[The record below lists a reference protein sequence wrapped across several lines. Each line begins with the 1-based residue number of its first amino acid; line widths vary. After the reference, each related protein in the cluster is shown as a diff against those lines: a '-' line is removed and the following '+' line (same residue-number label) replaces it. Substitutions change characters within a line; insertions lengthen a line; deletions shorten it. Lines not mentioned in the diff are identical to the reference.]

1 MKRLYTPFKV
11 NKLELKNR
19 VIMSPMSIGH
29 TVDGFIMDDVV
40 EFYKRRAQGGVGLII
55 FANMQWDKL
64 RYNPNHGAMLT
75 DEKYI
80 PSLKKLTDAIH
91 EGGSKVFAQLMHRG
105 RCANRASIQGEQAV
119 APSPIPGRFTHFEM
133 PKELT
138 VEEIKEFVDWQAEAA
153 VIAKKAGFD
162 GIEIETNSGYLYGQF
177 FSPLTN
183 HRTDEYG
190 GSLENRCRF
199 MVETLEGMRAAV
211 GPDYPIS
218 LRVSGSDFMDGGCN
232 GDDIAEIC
240 ELLDKTGY
248 VDGFSITAGWH
259 ESAVPLI
266 TMEVPHGAWAYLGR
280 QIKARVKAP
289 VAQGMRMNIM
299 VNTNP
304 RSTADEI
311 IRRIKDCTPKMVI
324 TDSDGADAVV
334 QALKDD
340 KAGVEHMVFCPALE
354 KGNRWDELGAWESII
369 SDDASEPDIS
379 ISPEDIAIL
388 QYTGGTTGVLKGC
401 CQTNHAFVAKA
412 MAQVQYFRPFLND
425 NDYENYMVIIALGM
439 SHAFGFG
446 QGIVVNLTMGG
457 TIFFA
462 ESLDEILRVIEK
474 YRPTVWPSVPLWMKL
489 IATHEEYQKYD
500 ISSLK
505 VITCGS
511 APLPV
516 DVIRRVEELTGAVI
530 TEGYGMTET
539 VNTITINGHDHRKV
553 GTVGVVNP
561 NIEYLIVDQETGT
574 EVVEDGQPGEIIC
587 RGECVM
593 HEYWNNPEETAK
605 MLRNGWLYTGD
616 IGRIDEEGF
625 LIICD
630 RKKDLIITGGFNVF
644 PSELEAVAI
653 TAENVADAIAIGV
666 PNERRGEVPAIFVQ
680 PIAGKTVDLNE
691 VERVCREKLS
701 RFKVPKEYYI
711 MDMLPKTKNRKPD
724 RKMVKKLYLEHAFD
738 DQKKEQ

>member
-190 GSLENRCRF
+190 GSLETRCRF

-289 VAQGMRMNIM
+289 VAQGMRMNIEKAEELVDRGDFDAIVMGRPFLADPDVVNKAEAGKASTIRPCVGCNAKCLDMAM
-299 VNTNP
+299 VSKPIGCIGNYECNREEELEDENGLMPTEKKSEHPEKILVIGAGPSGMEFARVAALRGHKVTIWEKRNRTIGLSLYAATPP
-304 RSTADEI
+304 RRYDIRYFGQWLERTCRELGVEIILNKEATAEDIIAASKDYDRVVLACGSKASIPPIPRDPSVPIVHAWDVFEGTAELGKNVVVVGGGDVGVEVAMYIGEIGTLTADELRFMMI
-311 IRRIKDCTPKMVI
+311 YKTEPYIGAIKDYPIKSLNASLSELLAGNEERLHESKTFGLNKELVLNQSFRTAYEHFAAIYQKTKAVI
-324 TDSDGADAVV
+324 
-334 QALKDD
+334 
-340 KAGVEHMVFCPALE
+340 
-354 KGNRWDELGAWESII
+354 
-369 SDDASEPDIS
+369 
-379 ISPEDIAIL
+379 
-388 QYTGGTTGVLKGC
+388 
-401 CQTNHAFVAKA
+401 
-412 MAQVQYFRPFLND
+412 
-425 NDYENYMVIIALGM
+425 
-439 SHAFGFG
+439 
-446 QGIVVNLTMGG
+446 
-457 TIFFA
+457 
-462 ESLDEILRVIEK
+462 
-474 YRPTVWPSVPLWMKL
+474 VPYGEGSKL
-489 IATHEEYQKYD
+489 IAD
-500 ISSLK
+500 L
-505 VITCGS
+505 CGEHDMQNEMRLLRLAQS
-511 APLPV
+511 FSVNLFDAAFNRLAR
-516 DVIRRVEELTGAVI
+516 DGAIYAVLCSFA
-530 TEGYGMTET
+530 GADFCSG
-539 VNTITINGHDHRKV
+539 K
-553 GTVGVVNP
+553 
-561 NIEYLIVDQETGT
+561 
-574 EVVEDGQPGEIIC
+574 
-587 RGECVM
+587 
-593 HEYWNNPEETAK
+593 AK
-605 MLRNGWLYTGD
+605 
-616 IGRIDEEGF
+616 F
-625 LIICD
+625 
-630 RKKDLIITGGFNVF
+630 
-644 PSELEAVAI
+644 
-653 TAENVADAIAIGV
+653 AENTCCIVKSFNAAWAEIC
-666 PNERRGEVPAIFVQ
+666 PSK
-680 PIAGKTVDLNE
+680 PICV
-691 VERVCREKLS
+691 RLS
-701 RFKVPKEYYI
+701 SA
-711 MDMLPKTKNRKPD
+711 
-724 RKMVKKLYLEHAFD
+724 YLTE
-738 DQKKEQ
+738 

>member
-1 MKRLYTPFKV
+1 MNQLQNKSFEEALVRYREKWDKIKDPCVVYDFPIPDVSCKELFLKRVSEHPDKTYVISRGTKMSYVECNTLAAKIANGFLAKG
-11 NKLELKNR
+11 LKKGDR
-19 VIMSPMSIGH
+19 VITYVSN
-29 TVDGFIMDDVV
+29 GF
-40 EFYKRRAQGGVGLII
+40 
-55 FANMQWDKL
+55 
-64 RYNPNHGAMLT
+64 
-75 DEKYI
+75 
-80 PSLKKLTDAIH
+80 
-91 EGGSKVFAQLMHRG
+91 
-105 RCANRASIQGEQAV
+105 
-119 APSPIPGRFTHFEM
+119 
-133 PKELT
+133 
-138 VEEIKEFVDWQAEAA
+138 EFVALAHA
-153 VIAKKAGFD
+153 CF
-162 GIEIETNSGYLYGQF
+162 
-177 FSPLTN
+177 
-183 HRTDEYG
+183 
-190 GSLENRCRF
+190 
-199 MVETLEGMRAAV
+199 
-211 GPDYPIS
+211 
-218 LRVSGSDFMDGGCN
+218 
-232 GDDIAEIC
+232 
-240 ELLDKTGY
+240 KTG
-248 VDGFSITAGWH
+248 I
-259 ESAVPLI
+259 
-266 TMEVPHGAWAYLGR
+266 
-280 QIKARVKAP
+280 
-289 VAQGMRMNIM
+289 IM

-311 IRRIKDCTPKMVI
+311 IRRIKDCTPK
-324 TDSDGADAVV
+324 
-334 QALKDD
+334 
-340 KAGVEHMVFCPALE
+340 
-354 KGNRWDELGAWESII
+354 
-369 SDDASEPDIS
+369 
-379 ISPEDIAIL
+379 
-388 QYTGGTTGVLKGC
+388 
-401 CQTNHAFVAKA
+401 
-412 MAQVQYFRPFLND
+412 
-425 NDYENYMVIIALGM
+425 MVIIALGM

>member
-199 MVETLEGMRAAV
+199 MIETLEGMRAAV

-289 VAQGMRMNIM
+289 VAQGMRMNIEKAEEL
-299 VNTNP
+299 VD
-304 RSTADEI
+304 RGDF
-311 IRRIKDCTPKMVI
+311 
-324 TDSDGADAVV
+324 DAIVM
-334 QALKDD
+334 
-340 KAGVEHMVFCPALE
+340 G
-354 KGNRWDELGAWESII
+354 
-369 SDDASEPDIS
+369 
-379 ISPEDIAIL
+379 
-388 QYTGGTTGVLKGC
+388 
-401 CQTNHAFVAKA
+401 
-412 MAQVQYFRPFLND
+412 RPFLAD
-425 NDYENYMVIIALGM
+425 PD
-439 SHAFGFG
+439 
-446 QGIVVNLTMGG
+446 VVNKAEAGKAS
-457 TIFFA
+457 TIRPCVGCNA
-462 ESLDEILRVIEK
+462 KCLDMAMVSKPIGCIGNYECNRE
-474 YRPTVWPSVPLWMKL
+474 
-489 IATHEEYQKYD
+489 
-500 ISSLK
+500 
-505 VITCGS
+505 
-511 APLPV
+511 
-516 DVIRRVEELTGAVI
+516 EELEDENGLMPTEKKSEHPEKILVIGA
-530 TEGYGMTET
+530 GPSGMEFAR
-539 VNTITINGHDHRKV
+539 VAALRGHKVTIWEKRNRTIGLSLYAPTWAIYAYRRWFLKAGARKEKLTAQIVCLCILGHHSGLTDCLNEM
-553 GTVGVVNP
+553 GQSPFLESIMQN
-561 NIEYLIVDQETGT
+561 
-574 EVVEDGQPGEIIC
+574 ED
-587 RGECVM
+587 
-593 HEYWNNPEETAK
+593 K
-605 MLRNGWLYTGD
+605 LRYN
-616 IGRIDEEGF
+616 
-625 LIICD
+625 
-630 RKKDLIITGGFNVF
+630 
-644 PSELEAVAI
+644 EAAAWY
-653 TAENVADAIAIGV
+653 AENVVPPEQLDELFHAACNEISACVKRIGGQTDAASVRMFELGMLARMLLSILIDADRWDSACFNYNAD
-666 PNERRGEVPAIFVQ
+666 PFQEKNAPDWARAEETFERFR
-680 PIAGKTVDLNE
+680 
-691 VERVCREKLS
+691 
-701 RFKVPKEYYI
+701 
-711 MDMLPKTKNRKPD
+711 
-724 RKMVKKLYLEHAFD
+724 
-738 DQKKEQ
+738 

>member
-1 MKRLYTPFKV
+1 MNQLQNKKFEEALVRYRKKWDKIKDPCVVYDFPIPAVSCKELFLERV
-11 NKLELKNR
+11 NEHPDKTYVISNGEKMSYVECNTLAAKIANGFLANGLKKGDR
-19 VIMSPMSIGH
+19 VITYVSN
-29 TVDGFIMDDVV
+29 GF
-40 EFYKRRAQGGVGLII
+40 
-55 FANMQWDKL
+55 
-64 RYNPNHGAMLT
+64 
-75 DEKYI
+75 
-80 PSLKKLTDAIH
+80 
-91 EGGSKVFAQLMHRG
+91 
-105 RCANRASIQGEQAV
+105 
-119 APSPIPGRFTHFEM
+119 
-133 PKELT
+133 
-138 VEEIKEFVDWQAEAA
+138 EFVALAHA
-153 VIAKKAGFD
+153 CFKN
-162 GIEIETNSGYLYGQF
+162 GI
-177 FSPLTN
+177 
-183 HRTDEYG
+183 
-190 GSLENRCRF
+190 
-199 MVETLEGMRAAV
+199 
-211 GPDYPIS
+211 
-218 LRVSGSDFMDGGCN
+218 
-232 GDDIAEIC
+232 
-240 ELLDKTGY
+240 
-248 VDGFSITAGWH
+248 
-259 ESAVPLI
+259 
-266 TMEVPHGAWAYLGR
+266 
-280 QIKARVKAP
+280 
-289 VAQGMRMNIM
+289 IM

-311 IRRIKDCTPKMVI
+311 SRRIKDCTPKMVI
-324 TDSDGADAVV
+324 TDSDGADAVA

-340 KAGVEHMVFCPALE
+340 RQSIEKAVFCPALE
-354 KGNRWDELGAWESII
+354 KENRWDEFNAWESII
-369 SDDASEPDIS
+369 SDDASEPDIE
-379 ISPEDIAIL
+379 ILPEDVAVL

-462 ESLDEILRVIEK
+462 ESLDEILKVIEK
-474 YRPTVWPSVPLWMKL
+474 FRPTVWPSVPLWMKL

-516 DVIRRVEELTGAVI
+516 DVIKRVEELTGAVI

-574 EVVEDGQPGEIIC
+574 EVVEDGTPGEIIC

-616 IGRIDEEGF
+616 IGLIDEEGF
-625 LIICD
+625 LVICD

-653 TAENVADAIAIGV
+653 TAPNVADAIAIGV
-666 PNERRGEVPAIFVQ
+666 PNERRGEVPALFVQ
-680 PIAGKTVDLNE
+680 PMPGKTIDLAE
-691 VERVCREKLS
+691 VEQVCREKLS
-701 RFKVPKEYYI
+701 RFKVPKEYYT

-724 RKMVKKLYLEHAFD
+724 RKAVRKMYLEHAFD
-738 DQKKEQ
+738 DQKK

>member
-266 TMEVPHGAWAYLGR
+266 
-280 QIKARVKAP
+280 
-289 VAQGMRMNIM
+289 
-299 VNTNP
+299 
-304 RSTADEI
+304 
-311 IRRIKDCTPKMVI
+311 
-324 TDSDGADAVV
+324 
-334 QALKDD
+334 
-340 KAGVEHMVFCPALE
+340 
-354 KGNRWDELGAWESII
+354 
-369 SDDASEPDIS
+369 
-379 ISPEDIAIL
+379 
-388 QYTGGTTGVLKGC
+388 
-401 CQTNHAFVAKA
+401 
-412 MAQVQYFRPFLND
+412 
-425 NDYENYMVIIALGM
+425 
-439 SHAFGFG
+439 
-446 QGIVVNLTMGG
+446 
-457 TIFFA
+457 
-462 ESLDEILRVIEK
+462 
-474 YRPTVWPSVPLWMKL
+474 
-489 IATHEEYQKYD
+489 ATHEEYQKYD

-711 MDMLPKTKNRKPD
+711 MDMLPKTKKSQAR
-724 RKMVKKLYLEHAFD
+724 
-738 DQKKEQ
+738 QKNGQEAVS

>member
-211 GPDYPIS
+211 GSDYPIS

-289 VAQGMRMNIM
+289 VAQGMRMNIEKAEEL
-299 VNTNP
+299 VD
-304 RSTADEI
+304 RGDF
-311 IRRIKDCTPKMVI
+311 
-324 TDSDGADAVV
+324 DAIVM
-334 QALKDD
+334 
-340 KAGVEHMVFCPALE
+340 G
-354 KGNRWDELGAWESII
+354 
-369 SDDASEPDIS
+369 
-379 ISPEDIAIL
+379 
-388 QYTGGTTGVLKGC
+388 
-401 CQTNHAFVAKA
+401 
-412 MAQVQYFRPFLND
+412 RPFLAD
-425 NDYENYMVIIALGM
+425 PD
-439 SHAFGFG
+439 
-446 QGIVVNLTMGG
+446 VVNKAEAGKAS
-457 TIFFA
+457 TIRPCVGCNA
-462 ESLDEILRVIEK
+462 KCLDMAMASKPIGCIGNYECNRE
-474 YRPTVWPSVPLWMKL
+474 
-489 IATHEEYQKYD
+489 
-500 ISSLK
+500 
-505 VITCGS
+505 
-511 APLPV
+511 
-516 DVIRRVEELTGAVI
+516 EELEDENGLMPTEKKSEHPLAKAVLLKGEEMYGYQLTQEIGKRSNGTFRI
-530 TEGYGMTET
+530 TEGSMYPTLYRLLDKEL
-539 VNTITINGHDHRKV
+539 IADRLELV
-553 GTVGVVNP
+553 GRRRTRVYYHIEPKGL
-561 NIEYLIVDQETGT
+561 EYLDKLEK
-574 EVVEDGQPGEIIC
+574 
-587 RGECVM
+587 
-593 HEYWNNPEETAK
+593 EYELTSAGIDAIMSYVPE
-605 MLRNGWLYTGD
+605 
-616 IGRIDEEGF
+616 DEE
-625 LIICD
+625 
-630 RKKDLIITGGFNVF
+630 
-644 PSELEAVAI
+644 
-653 TAENVADAIAIGV
+653 
-666 PNERRGEVPAIFVQ
+666 
-680 PIAGKTVDLNE
+680 
-691 VERVCREKLS
+691 
-701 RFKVPKEYYI
+701 
-711 MDMLPKTKNRKPD
+711 
-724 RKMVKKLYLEHAFD
+724 
-738 DQKKEQ
+738 

>member
-1 MKRLYTPFKV
+1 
-11 NKLELKNR
+11 
-19 VIMSPMSIGH
+19 
-29 TVDGFIMDDVV
+29 
-40 EFYKRRAQGGVGLII
+40 
-55 FANMQWDKL
+55 
-64 RYNPNHGAMLT
+64 
-75 DEKYI
+75 
-80 PSLKKLTDAIH
+80 
-91 EGGSKVFAQLMHRG
+91 
-105 RCANRASIQGEQAV
+105 
-119 APSPIPGRFTHFEM
+119 
-133 PKELT
+133 
-138 VEEIKEFVDWQAEAA
+138 
-153 VIAKKAGFD
+153 
-162 GIEIETNSGYLYGQF
+162 
-177 FSPLTN
+177 
-183 HRTDEYG
+183 
-190 GSLENRCRF
+190 
-199 MVETLEGMRAAV
+199 
-211 GPDYPIS
+211 
-218 LRVSGSDFMDGGCN
+218 
-232 GDDIAEIC
+232 
-240 ELLDKTGY
+240 
-248 VDGFSITAGWH
+248 
-259 ESAVPLI
+259 
-266 TMEVPHGAWAYLGR
+266 
-280 QIKARVKAP
+280 
-289 VAQGMRMNIM
+289 
-299 VNTNP
+299 
-304 RSTADEI
+304 
-311 IRRIKDCTPKMVI
+311 
-324 TDSDGADAVV
+324 
-334 QALKDD
+334 
-340 KAGVEHMVFCPALE
+340 MVFCPALE
-354 KGNRWDELGAWESII
+354 KENRWDELGAWESII

-605 MLRNGWLYTGD
+605 MLVKNMTVDFPALREQAMALLQQEESLQEIVRLVGRDALSGADQMTLETAKMLRNGWLYTGD

-738 DQKKEQ
+738 GQKKEQ